1 MPIQTDTTVVSIE
14 HIVLSLQQPAY
25 ALQLPFALLTMAMTK
40 DLQDCE
46 LHDKFIVE
54 IVILLNWYSVECRS
68 SRMLRSKVAEWN
80 AVSVKEEELDEDELA
95 TLLQKPTCPLTL
107 PIAQIMIAVD
117 KQPALRHRL
126 IAEVAHVLHAVA
138 NAHTAAI
145 DLAYKSVEEHLV
157 WLQQMKV
164 AQGPLPLDR
173 RAARHYLEY
182 HDMMLLERPE
192 AILLGMDNFV
202 YTSFQIASPTLSVDY
217 NTMNDTQDRDSIH
230 SWTTKTLHPVPLC
243 LFGRIH
249 QCLSNVRKTN
259 TSGF

>member
-1 MPIQTDTTVVSIE
+1 
-14 HIVLSLQQPAY
+14 
-25 ALQLPFALLTMAMTK
+25 
-40 DLQDCE
+40 
-46 LHDKFIVE
+46 
-54 IVILLNWYSVECRS
+54 
-68 SRMLRSKVAEWN
+68 MLRSKVAEWN

-217 NTMNDTQDRDSIH
+217 NTMNDTQDRDSTH
-230 SWTTKTLHPVPLC
+230 MRTTKTLHPVPLC